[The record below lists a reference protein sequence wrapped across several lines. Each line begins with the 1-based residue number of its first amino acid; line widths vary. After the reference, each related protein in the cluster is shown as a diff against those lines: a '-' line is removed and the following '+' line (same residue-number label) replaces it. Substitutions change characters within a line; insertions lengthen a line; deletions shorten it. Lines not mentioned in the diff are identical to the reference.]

1 MQVVHFFAVC
11 GILGDKE
18 NDGRE
23 MCVHGMINSRRE
35 LTVTNMTEEGTNTQV

>member
-1 MQVVHFFAVC
+1 MQAVHFFAVS

-23 MCVHGMINSRRE
+23 MCVHGLINNRRE
-35 LTVTNMTEEGTNTQV
+35 LTVTNMTEEVTSTQV